1 MVAGTSQADV
11 AILVVDAGA
20 GGFESGFENGGQTKE
35 HALLLKAL
43 GVSQVIVA
51 VNKMDIAIWSEER
64 FNEIKSKILN
74 FLLNIAGFDSS
85 DIQFIPLSGFTG
97 ENLCQLGKVASW
109 YKGLTLVQA
118 LGMPCFLLFSFMFID
133 IFHVPKRPIDAS
145 FVLSVQDYFKG
156 GIGPGGGG
164 SVTISGRIDAG
175 SVQVGDA
182 VLVMPIN
189 ESGSVK
195 GMLI

>member
-1 MVAGTSQADV
+1 
-11 AILVVDAGA
+11 
-20 GGFESGFENGGQTKE
+20 
-35 HALLLKAL
+35 
-43 GVSQVIVA
+43 
-51 VNKMDIAIWSEER
+51 
-64 FNEIKSKILN
+64 
-74 FLLNIAGFDSS
+74 
-85 DIQFIPLSGFTG
+85 
-97 ENLCQLGKVASW
+97 
-109 YKGLTLVQA
+109 
-118 LGMPCFLLFSFMFID
+118 MFID

-195 GMLI
+195 GTLI